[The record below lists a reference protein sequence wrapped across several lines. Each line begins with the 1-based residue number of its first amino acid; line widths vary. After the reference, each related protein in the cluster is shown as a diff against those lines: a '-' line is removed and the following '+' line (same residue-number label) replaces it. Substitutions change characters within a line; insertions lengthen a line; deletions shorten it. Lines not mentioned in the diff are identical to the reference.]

1 MSKPCG
7 YLARAGITEQCISA
21 QIKNAIADTVWHSI
35 CIYIH
40 KEGNMT
46 TGSTILDIGI
56 VCMLILLV
64 TETIIII
71 NILT

>member
-1 MSKPCG
+1 
-7 YLARAGITEQCISA
+7 
-21 QIKNAIADTVWHSI
+21 
-35 CIYIH
+35 
-40 KEGNMT
+40 MT